1 VSGETPGQVVRRL
14 IRDEAPLLAP
24 GAANALGARLVA
36 DAGFQAVYAS
46 GAGIANWSLGAPDIG
61 LTTLT
66 EMADAMARIC
76 DAVALP
82 VIADADTGYGN
93 EWNVA
98 RTVRLYERA
107 GVAAIQLEDQ
117 VEPKRCG
124 HFEGKE
130 VVPPADMAA
139 KIRAA
144 ADVRRDP
151 ALMLI
156 ARTDARAV
164 EGLQAAIDRAH
175 AYREAGADM
184 IFVEAPQSE
193 TELARI
199 GAEVPGPLV
208 ANMVEDGKTPL
219 LPLATLGGLGFALV
233 LYANFAPRAAMHA
246 MQAALAHLR
255 RTGSSRGFEDR
266 IVSMDE
272 RNRLTGLAAWQAFA
286 RRARSDGEQ
295 DR

>member
-1 VSGETPGQVVRRL
+1 VSGETPGQVLRRL
-14 IRDEAPLLAP
+14 IRDEGPLLAP
-24 GAANALGARLVA
+24 GAVNALGARLVA
-36 DAGFQAVYAS
+36 DAGFEAVYAS

-66 EMADAMARIC
+66 EMADSMARIC
-76 DAVALP
+76 DAVDLP
-82 VIADADTGYGN
+82 VVADADTGYGN

-130 VVPPADMAA
+130 VIPLADMVA

-144 ADVRRDP
+144 ADVRRNP

-164 EGLQAAIDRAH
+164 EGIEAAIDRAH
-175 AYREAGADM
+175 AFRRAGADM
-184 IFVEAPQSE
+184 IFIEAPQSE
-193 TELARI
+193 AELARI

-219 LPLATLGGLGFALV
+219 LPLATLGKMGFALV

-246 MQAALAHLR
+246 MQLALAHLR
-255 RTGSSRGFEDR
+255 SMGSSHGFEDR

-286 RRARSDGEQ
+286 RKARSQGGQ